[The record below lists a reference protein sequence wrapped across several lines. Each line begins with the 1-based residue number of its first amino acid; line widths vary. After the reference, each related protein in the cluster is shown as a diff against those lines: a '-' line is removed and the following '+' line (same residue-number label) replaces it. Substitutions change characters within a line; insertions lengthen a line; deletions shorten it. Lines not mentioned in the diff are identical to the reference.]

1 MNQKEIE
8 AVLWNY
14 WGVGVGNPFKTTLD
28 QNDIP
33 NIATLLTIAEA
44 RQPQPVTLYD
54 LTAYEAR
61 QASVKAQPVTA
72 QLLDYDSLRAV
83 YQSAHDEELPK
94 WSRGWA
100 KSAAENAGMTAVAK
114 AQDVE
119 TWTFA
124 QQRIRGL
131 EATLD
136 RAARNVHNYHSL
148 ANHAFGTKFEDCEE
162 ASCVSY
168 RQVLQPTEP
177 ATGLSDQPD
186 AE

>member
-1 MNQKEIE
+1 
-8 AVLWNY
+8 
-14 WGVGVGNPFKTTLD
+14 
-28 QNDIP
+28 
-33 NIATLLTIAEA
+33 IATLLTIAEA

-114 AQDVE
+114 AQDVK

-124 QQRIRGL
+124 QQRIKEL
-131 EATLD
+131 ETLVRD
-136 RAARNVHNYHSL
+136 ASEWELQDGANVPDDWLNQ
-148 ANHAFGTKFEDCEE
+148 AQ
-162 ASCVSY
+162 
-168 RQVLQPTEP
+168 QVI
-177 ATGLSDQPD
+177 PD
-186 AE
+186 IKE